1 MLELILVM
9 MLLGL
14 VLAIALPRFLDT
26 GEAYLKTDSSRVSAY
41 IRYLHEASST
51 KKVYYRVSFDI
62 GSGEV
67 GAEYSR
73 DGVEYSAEREAAL
86 KRLKLR
92 EGVVIEDI
100 VVPETGKVNS
110 GVLSV
115 VFTPAGTVDPF
126 TLHLRSG
133 KKFRTLTFNPYAG
146 TVSVAEGYV

>member
-1 MLELILVM
+1 MLF
-9 MLLGL
+9 GL
-14 VLAIALPRFLDT
+14 VLTIALPRFLDT

-51 KKVYYRVSFDI
+51 KKVYYRISFDI

-67 GAEYSR
+67 EAEYSR
-73 DGVEYSAEREAAL
+73 DGVEYLAERETAL
-86 KRLKLR
+86 RRLKLR

-100 VVPETGKVNS
+100 VGPETGKVNS